1 MCLILNCG
9 CSGGHSGHCM
19 IMVTR
24 SIGYLSIVLVFS
36 IFLSL
41 YTYIYI
47 YIYIFAS
54 LSLFILS
61 HPLFLLTFFIALDF
75 V

>member
-41 YTYIYI
+41 YIYV
-47 YIYIFAS
+47 FS
-54 LSLFILS
+54 LLYLCLSFLIL
-61 HPLFLLTFFIALDF
+61 LFLLTFFIAFDF